1 MRSYF
6 IRRLFLLIPTLFLV
20 TLIVFFS
27 VRFVPGS
34 VIDLMT
40 SQLAAAG
47 GESVTRE
54 QLEEMLGLDKPIY
67 IQYFNW
73 IGKAVRGDLGES
85 LWQGRKIT
93 PDIIS
98 KIPISLELGF
108 FAILTGLLI
117 SLPIGIYS
125 AIRQDT
131 IGDYIGRS
139 VAILFIAVPSF
150 WLATMVVVFP
160 ASWWGWSPAVAYVPI
175 TRDLGANL
183 IQFLIPS
190 VIMGMVMSGT
200 SMRMTRTMM
209 LEVLRQDYI
218 RTAWAKGLRE
228 RMVVIRHAMRN
239 ALIPVI
245 TIIGMQIPV
254 LIGGSVIME
263 TIFNLPGM
271 GRFMVD
277 ALNRRDYPI
286 ISGINIC
293 MATVILCVNLM
304 VDLTYSLLDPRIR
317 YR

>member
-1 MRSYF
+1 MRSY
-6 IRRLFLLIPTLFLV
+6 ILRRLLLLIPTLFLV

-27 VRFVPGS
+27 VRFIPGS
-34 VIDLMT
+34 IVDLMT
-40 SQLAAAG
+40 SQLSASG
-47 GESVTRE
+47 GEVIQKADIE
-54 QLEEMLGLDKPIY
+54 AILGLDKPVY

-73 IGKAVRGDLGES
+73 MGHAVRGDLGES
-85 LWQGRKIT
+85 LWQGRDIT
-93 PDIIS
+93 SDIIS

-108 FAILTGLLI
+108 LAILTGLCI

-131 IGDYIGRS
+131 MGDYIGRS
-139 VAILFIAVPSF
+139 IAILFIAIPSF
-150 WLATMVVVFP
+150 WLGTMVVVFP
-160 ASWWGWSPAVAYVPI
+160 SSWWGWSPAVQYYPI
-175 TRDLGANL
+175 TENLGANL
-183 IQFLIPS
+183 VQFIIPA

-218 RTAWAKGLRE
+218 RTAWSKGLRE
-228 RMVVIRHAMRN
+228 RVVVIRHAMRN
-239 ALIPVI
+239 ALIPVV

-271 GRFMVD
+271 GRFMID

-286 ISGINIC
+286 ISGINLV
-293 MATVILCVNLM
+293 MASVILCVNLT

>member
-1 MRSYF
+1 M
-6 IRRLFLLIPTLFLV
+6 RRLLLLIPTLFLV

-34 VIDLMT
+34 VVDLMT
-40 SQLAAAG
+40 SQLSAAG
-47 GESVTRE
+47 GEIIERE
-54 QLEEMLGLDKPIY
+54 QLEEILGLDKPVY

-73 IGKAVRGDLGES
+73 MGKAVRGDLGES
-85 LWQGRKIT
+85 LWQGRGIT
-93 PDIIS
+93 ADILM

-108 FAILTGLLI
+108 FAILTGLSI

-150 WLATMVVVFP
+150 WIGTMVVVFP
-160 ASWWGWSPAVAYVPI
+160 ASWWNWSPAVQYYPI
-175 TRDLGANL
+175 TENLGANL
-183 IQFLIPS
+183 VQFIIPS

-218 RTAWAKGLRE
+218 RTAWSKGLRE

-245 TIIGMQIPV
+245 TIVGMQIPV

-271 GRFMVD
+271 GRFMID

-286 ISGINIC
+286 ISGINLV
-293 MATVILCVNLM
+293 MATVILCVNLA
-304 VDLTYSLLDPRIR
+304 VDLTYSVLDPRIR

>member
-1 MRSYF
+1 MRSY
-6 IRRLFLLIPTLFLV
+6 IMRRLILLIPTLFLV

-27 VRFVPGS
+27 VRFIPGS
-34 VIDLMT
+34 IVDLMT
-40 SQLAAAG
+40 SQLSASG
-47 GESVTRE
+47 GEVIQKADIE
-54 QLEEMLGLDKPIY
+54 AILGLDKPVY

-73 IGKAVRGDLGES
+73 MGHAIRGDLGES
-85 LWQGRKIT
+85 LWQGRDIT
-93 PDIIS
+93 SDIIS

-108 FAILTGLLI
+108 LAILTGLCI

-139 VAILFIAVPSF
+139 IAILFIAIPSF
-150 WLATMVVVFP
+150 WLGTMVVVFP
-160 ASWWGWSPAVAYVPI
+160 SSWWGWSPAVQYYPI
-175 TRDLGANL
+175 TENLGANL
-183 IQFLIPS
+183 VQFIIPA

-218 RTAWAKGLRE
+218 RTAWSKGLRE
-228 RMVVIRHAMRN
+228 RVVVIRHAMRN
-239 ALIPVI
+239 ALIPVV

-271 GRFMVD
+271 GRFMID

-286 ISGINIC
+286 ISGINLV
-293 MATVILCVNLM
+293 MASVILCVNLT